1 MREAQ
6 VVRYQPDVFG
16 FPDKLLT
23 RIRYCDNFFITSTG
37 GAQGLQVYRWNST
50 FDPDYTNSGH
60 QPMYRDTYAAIYN
73 HYSVVS
79 ARARIQFVNAVT
91 TVPFMIG
98 ITTDDS
104 ETGFNTS
111 VNAFREENRSKTHLI
126 TPLSGSNSSS
136 FFQATWDCYTI
147 LNIDPYASET
157 YKTPVGSNPDEVS
170 TLGIAAWTVDA
181 STNSVAFAIEL
192 EQTVLWTDLTTPT
205 GS

>member
-1 MREAQ
+1 M
-6 VVRYQPDVFG
+6 RYQPDVFG

-23 RIRYCDNFFITSTG
+23 RIRYCDNFYITSTA

-50 FDPDYTNSGH
+50 FDPDYSNSGH

-79 ARARIQFVNAVT
+79 AKARIQFVNAVT
-91 TVPFMIG
+91 TVPFMVG
-98 ITTDDS
+98 ISTDDS
-104 ETGFNTS
+104 ETGINTS
-111 VNAFREENRSKTHLI
+111 VNAFREENRSQTHLI

-136 FFQATWDCYTI
+136 FFNTTWDCYKI

-170 TLGIAAWTVDA
+170 TLDIAVWTVDA
-181 STNSVAFAIEL
+181 STNSIAFSIEL
-192 EQTVLWTDLTTPT
+192 EQHVLWTDLTTPT